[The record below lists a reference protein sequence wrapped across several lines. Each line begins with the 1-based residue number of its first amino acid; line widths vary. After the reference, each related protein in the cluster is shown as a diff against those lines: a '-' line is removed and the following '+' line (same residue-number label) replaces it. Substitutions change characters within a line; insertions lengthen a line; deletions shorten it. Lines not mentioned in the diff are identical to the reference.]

1 MNVLIDNTLLEQPSA
16 ISYTELAPQT
26 RAIIKQTHSGQAII
40 VEEHGE
46 DRAILMDPVDYR
58 LLVAMLAYH
67 TSPVEERQVQNGAS
81 LFIGL
86 LESTLCGMTK
96 QERWNRVM
104 RAYLNDE
111 ISLGRVAN
119 LLDISR
125 FQLDKCFQHL
135 NIPRRIGP
143 VDLEDA
149 RSEVNV
155 ALSTLKKAG

>member
-1 MNVLIDNTLLEQPSA
+1 MSILIDSTLLEQPSA

-26 RAIIKQTHSGQAII
+26 RTMIKQAHSGQAII
-40 VEEHGE
+40 VEEDGE

-67 TSPVEERQVQNGAS
+67 TSPVEERQVQNGTS

-86 LESTLCGMTK
+86 PESELCGMTK

-104 RAYLNDE
+104 RTYLNDE
-111 ISLGRVAN
+111 ISLGRAAN

-125 FQLDKCFQHL
+125 FQLDKYFRRL

-143 VDLEDA
+143 VNLEDA
-149 RSEVNV
+149 RSEVGV
-155 ALSTLKKAG
+155 ALNISFI

>member
-1 MNVLIDNTLLEQPSA
+1 
-16 ISYTELAPQT
+16 
-26 RAIIKQTHSGQAII
+26 
-40 VEEHGE
+40 
-46 DRAILMDPVDYR
+46 
-58 LLVAMLAYH
+58 MLAYH
-67 TSPVEERQVQNGAS
+67 TLPAEERQVQNGAT
-81 LFIGL
+81 LFVGL
-86 LESTLCGMTK
+86 PESELCGMTK

-104 RAYLNDE
+104 CAYLNDE

-125 FQLDKCFQHL
+125 FQLDKYFRRL

-155 ALSTLKKAG
+155 ALSTLKKVGQLASR